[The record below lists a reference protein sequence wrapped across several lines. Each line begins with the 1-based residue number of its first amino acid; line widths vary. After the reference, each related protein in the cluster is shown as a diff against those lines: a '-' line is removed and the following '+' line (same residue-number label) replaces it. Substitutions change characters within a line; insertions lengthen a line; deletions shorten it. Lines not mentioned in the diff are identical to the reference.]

1 MPSSKSILPDQVVQI
16 RSEIPQSPIPL
27 SRWESLGNVYPTTHG
42 WYNLLRPE
50 NMRDDLVSAG
60 VASFVNG
67 RWLIFP
73 DKWQRYC
80 ADNHRPRV
88 A

>member
-1 MPSSKSILPDQVVQI
+1 MTLIESNNPSQLAQIDSDTHQLPVPV
-16 RSEIPQSPIPL
+16 
-27 SRWESLGNVYPTTHG
+27 SRWESLGYVYPTTHG

-50 NMRDDLVSAG
+50 NLRDDLVSAG

-73 DKWQRYC
+73 DKWQHYC
-80 ADNHRPRV
+80 AANHSPRNS
-88 A
+88 

>member
-1 MPSSKSILPDQVVQI
+1 MASSKSISRDQLIQI
-16 RSEIPQSPIPL
+16 RSEIPQSPVPL
-27 SRWESLGNVYPTTHG
+27 SRWESLGYVYPTTHG

-50 NMRDDLVSAG
+50 NSRDELVSAG

-73 DKWQRYC
+73 DRWCDFCSQ
-80 ADNHRPRV
+80 NHRPRV
-88 A
+88 G